1 MAWASQTVEEGNTMP
16 RVIFALFIALTLALS
31 SSSTL
36 SAQDLDCSDFL
47 TQDEAQAVYNADPS
61 DPNGLDADWD
71 GFVCE
76 SLPAGAAAPA
86 DSNAM
91 GLVSQDPAVQECH
104 YAYGGCLPYAD
115 DLNCEDIG
123 WAVLQV
129 YNVDDDPYGLD
140 VLYGAGNGWTCD
152 DVG

>member
-1 MAWASQTVEEGNTMP
+1 
-16 RVIFALFIALTLALS
+16 
-31 SSSTL
+31 
-36 SAQDLDCSDFL
+36 
-47 TQDEAQAVYNADPS
+47 
-61 DPNGLDADWD
+61 LDADWD

-104 YAYGGCLPYAD
+104 YAYGGCLPYVA
-115 DLNCEDIG
+115 DLNCDDIG
-123 WAVLQV
+123 RAVVEV

-140 VLYGAGNGWTCD
+140 VLYGPGNGWTCD